1 MRRLYF
7 GAGTNSVIAQF
18 NKIQGC
24 FICLHLQTT
33 YGGVNLLMP
42 HRYRRESCS
51 SAVGRV
57 DALFSV
63 ETHVLQIKL
72 VFLNIVQTTCRDA
85 HIQDNFLI
93 LTFFKNYFYK

>member
-18 NKIQGC
+18 NKIQC

-42 HRYRRESCS
+42 HRYRWESCS

-72 VFLNIVQTTCRDA
+72 VFLNIVQTCSDA
-85 HIQDNFLI
+85 HIHACTLI
-93 LTFFKNYFYK
+93 S